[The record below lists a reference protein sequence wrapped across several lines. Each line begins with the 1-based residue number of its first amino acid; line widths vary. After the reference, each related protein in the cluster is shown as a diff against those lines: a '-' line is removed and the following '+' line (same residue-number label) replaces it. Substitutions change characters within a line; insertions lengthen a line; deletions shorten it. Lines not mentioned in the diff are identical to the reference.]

1 MIICSHRHLG
11 CQVLVCQARA
21 TALLSDCFGIVT
33 VMPARICIAGRAQV
47 RWKCV
52 IRCTKMAR
60 CGRYRSNSYSKR
72 ASRSAQAVTTAEL
85 GVSVPGTVAQVP
97 FSMIDRRSQI
107 DALPNSFN
115 FAGASACCWNL
126 SAQIGASTSL
136 WRLGSLLRHLLRGA
150 VERPSEKVSNQA
162 LI

>member
-1 MIICSHRHLG
+1 M
-11 CQVLVCQARA
+11 CQARA